1 MKKSFK
7 LLSLFMVLAVVFVF
21 AATPVSAASTITR
34 NWDDW
39 ESYSETDDILYLLG
53 THKRQYAITSL
64 ELDTTSKLS
73 GKNCVKVTYDCNLTP
88 GYGVMFHEPPGDN
101 RGLKNLIS
109 TTDGFKIKMAAPKD
123 MYVRLRLSF
132 AWADYQNDIWLK
144 IGPTPKIY
152 TVRWQDGWE
161 PYMLKAIEECNEFCR
176 LEFVA
181 YSHYDPEA
189 FKNQNVCDLEFNNP
203 ISGEFYFDDFSF
215 FKGDDKTDEKD
226 DVGYLG
232 VEYGKAAITSKPNT
246 SDKNN
251 GTSSKPTTS
260 TPEESEPDTSIDTE
274 EPDTSVDIKDD
285 ETPSEDNESKPQ
297 QNDEGKDNDSSKAW
311 IWIVIGAV
319 ALIGVSAGT
328 FFVIKAKKGSK
339 K

>member
-39 ESYSETDDILYLLG
+39 ESYSETGDVLFLLG
-53 THKRQYAITSL
+53 IQKRNKAITAL

-73 GKNCVKVTYDCNLTP
+73 GKNCIKVTYDCNQNP
-88 GYGVMFHEPPGDN
+88 GYGTFWHEPPGDN

-132 AWADYQNDIWLK
+132 SWSDYQNDIWLK
-144 IGPTPKIY
+144 VGPTPKIY

-161 PYMLKAIEECNEFCR
+161 PYMLKAIEACNEFCR
-176 LEFVA
+176 LEFVI
-181 YSHYDPEA
+181 YSNESTDGA
-189 FKNQNVCDLEFNNP
+189 GLNNP
-203 ISGEFYFDDFSF
+203 ISGELYFDDFSF
-215 FKGDDKTDEKD
+215 FKGDDKTDKMD
-226 DVGYLG
+226 DIGYLG
-232 VEYGKAAITSKPNT
+232 VEYGKAAISSKPNT
-246 SDKNN
+246 SDKND

-274 EPDTSVDIKDD
+274 EPDTSVDIKDN
-285 ETPSEDNESKPQ
+285 ETPSDDNESKPQ
-297 QNDEGKDNDSSKAW
+297 QNDEGKDNDSSKVW

>member
-144 IGPTPKIY
+144 IGP
-152 TVRWQDGWE
+152 
-161 PYMLKAIEECNEFCR
+161 
-176 LEFVA
+176 
-181 YSHYDPEA
+181 
-189 FKNQNVCDLEFNNP
+189 
-203 ISGEFYFDDFSF
+203 
-215 FKGDDKTDEKD
+215 
-226 DVGYLG
+226 
-232 VEYGKAAITSKPNT
+232 
-246 SDKNN
+246 
-251 GTSSKPTTS
+251 
-260 TPEESEPDTSIDTE
+260 
-274 EPDTSVDIKDD
+274 
-285 ETPSEDNESKPQ
+285 
-297 QNDEGKDNDSSKAW
+297 
-311 IWIVIGAV
+311 
-319 ALIGVSAGT
+319 
-328 FFVIKAKKGSK
+328 
-339 K
+339 